1 MNLPHKNNDELKSL
15 LSEEVNVGLLG
26 VLQAHLSMEVNSLTS
41 PGVLFQKKN
50 HIFLWKPDIL

>member
-41 PGVLFQKKN
+41 PGVLCQKKN
-50 HIFLWKPDIL
+50 HIFL

>member
-41 PGVLFQKKN
+41 PGVLCQKKN